1 MTITQIPKNIL
12 TIKREHVGKGN
23 GYVINNS
30 KNCPSFSKVTGTLQK
45 LTPKPIMKNSWWVS
59 F

>member
-45 LTPKPIMKNSWWVS
+45 LTPKPIMKNS
-59 F
+59 